1 MNANKTLLYGAM
13 AAAFVLTASAEYA
26 VAVSMG
32 FGSWVSVAFPVAVD
46 AYVLTALRMRREVG
60 LAVTAMVGV
69 NVLAHLVGAHLVPVN
84 VATVSAVSAVAP
96 LILWRVHKL
105 METDAVRHV
114 DDVPAAPE
122 MTYTSPAALDAP
134 EDIDH
139 QAEKLTQVSPET
151 VTPPAEIEA
160 PRVGVTLSDVELDA
174 VAIMLRD
181 ETDPPRTMRQAE
193 TRFSE
198 LGYRGR
204 ARFRDAWRRTVTGIG
219 AESR

>member
-105 METDAVRHV
+105 METDA
-114 DDVPAAPE
+114 
-122 MTYTSPAALDAP
+122 AALDAP

-139 QAEKLTQVSPET
+139 QAEKLVQVSPET
-151 VTPPAEIEA
+151 DTPPAEIEA